1 MENLSGIEIA
11 ILIVSGLIVVA
22 LVVALIVQIV
32 LIVKY
37 KRYNKTP
44 LANGLTSQQTA
55 RSLLDS
61 NGLQNVQIKKL
72 GFFRRILLFGNHY
85 SVMKKTIYLRKN
97 ILNSSSVTAVGI
109 ATQKVCLAVQ
119 HKNKDKSFIFRYVL
133 QILTLFTPLLFYGSI
148 VLGLIVDLVTQFTGI
163 PTIIGLFVGIG
174 FYILVFVLQIVNIK
188 VEKRANEQTVAILQS
203 AKIFNEQEITT
214 LKELL
219 KLYIVAD
226 IIVLV
231 LSVLKII
238 LQILKIFAKSKK
250 SK

>member
-148 VLGLIVDLVTQFTGI
+148 VLGLVVDLVTQFTGI

-174 FYILVFVLQIVNIK
+174 FYVLVFVLQIVNIK

-238 LQILKIFAKSKK
+238 LQILKIFARSEKSK
-250 SK
+250 

>member
-148 VLGLIVDLVTQFTGI
+148 VLGLVVDLVTQFTGI

-174 FYILVFVLQIVNIK
+174 FYVLVFVLQIVNIK

-238 LQILKIFAKSKK
+238 LQILKIFARSKK